1 MSHRLYH
8 TEGFILRHL
17 PRGEANKLLYLLTPE
32 FGRCLVLAQG
42 VRQEKSK
49 LRPNLTDYGYGRFSL
64 VRGRE
69 FWRLVSA
76 EKNSRFAP
84 LYQDSTRRAI
94 VGRIFSLLAKILA
107 GEEEGHLIFQ
117 ELEALCRTLSNP
129 DLGAEFLPACEQL
142 FLLRLIKHL
151 GYWPAGTA
159 LEDLLSLEAWSL
171 STLAQLREPKLSL
184 AAVKTINHFFH
195 EHNWLV

>member
-8 TEGFILRHL
+8 TEGFVLRHL

-76 EKNSRFAP
+76 EKDSRFAP
-84 LYQDSTRRAI
+84 LFQAPARRAI
-94 VGRIFSLLAKILA
+94 VGRIFSLLAKVLA
-107 GEEEGHLIFQ
+107 DEEEGHLIFQ
-117 ELEALCRTLSNP
+117 ELETLCSWLSKTELT
-129 DLGAEFLPACEQL
+129 DELLPASEQL

-151 GYWPAGTA
+151 GYWPEGTG
-159 LEDLLSLEAWSL
+159 LEVLLVPEAWSL
-171 STLAQLREPKLSL
+171 SNLQKLSETQSRL
-184 AAVKTINHFFH
+184 LAVKTINHFFH

>member
-8 TEGFILRHL
+8 TSAFVLRHL

-32 FGRCLVLAQG
+32 FGRCLVLARG

-49 LRPNLTDYGYGRFSL
+49 LRPNLVDYGYGRFSL

-76 EKNSRFAP
+76 EKDSRFAQ
-84 LYQDSTRRAI
+84 LYVNPARRAVI
-94 VGRIFSLLAKILA
+94 GRIFSLLAKILS
-107 GEEEGHLIFQ
+107 EEEDSQLIFQ
-117 ELEALCRTLSNP
+117 ELEALCQSLTSLTP
-129 DLGAEFLPACEQL
+129 DTNLIEATEQL
-142 FLLRLIKHL
+142 FLLRLVKHL
-151 GYWPAGTA
+151 GYWPEGTG
-159 LEDLLSLEAWSL
+159 LGELVETKTWSPDLLKKL
-171 STLAQLREPKLSL
+171 TEPKLRL
-184 AAVKTINHFFH
+184 EAVRTINHFFH